1 MRILIYFPYNLRTVE
16 QQSVMEMLVG
26 KGHKVILLTT
36 CERGYLHE
44 YIEGKGVITE
54 WIDDKKLKTRLDF
67 YRANFKKF
75 KTIFK
80 KHEIEIVIAHQQI
93 TALIAGLLR
102 KRMKIPLVYVRHNT
116 DEDYQLNGIKAKW
129 YNKLINSITPVKVAP
144 SSVVE
149 KFWIEKEGV
158 SSKQIHRINYGY
170 DFKQYEKPIQ
180 VQVEKIK
187 ERFLAQL
194 RIVSIARLVPA
205 KRHGLMFEIIKRLVE
220 HGIDCK
226 FICLGSGPMEKELK
240 ESIISMGMGNHI
252 FLLGRKENVFDY
264 IAASDVFM
272 HLSSTEASNSA
283 VKEVALYK
291 KPVLV
296 CKGVGDF
303 DDYIVNNENGFLL
316 SKEKPEEGA
325 YTILKAIA
333 ENKIDKQVVGE
344 NLFKTVTTIFD
355 INNVAYMYEELLN
368 QVVKS

>member
-1 MRILIYFPYNLRTVE
+1 MRVLIYFPYNLRTVE

-26 KGHKVILLTT
+26 KGHKVVLFTN

-44 YIEGKGVITE
+44 YIEGKGIITE
-54 WIDDKKLKTRLDF
+54 WMDNGARNKL
-67 YRANFKKF
+67 ANFKKL
-75 KTIFK
+75 KNVLK
-80 KHEIEIVIAHQQI
+80 KHEIDVVIAHQQI
-93 TALIAGLLR
+93 NALIAGLLCKR
-102 KRMKIPLVYVRHNT
+102 KKIPLIYIRHNT
-116 DEDYQLNGIKAKW
+116 DEDYQLNSIKAKW
-129 YNKLINSITPVKVAP
+129 YNKLINFITPVKVAP

-170 DFKQYEKPIQ
+170 DFKQYEQPVHTQI
-180 VQVEKIK
+180 EKIK
-187 ERFLAQL
+187 ETFPTQL

-205 KRHGLMFEIIKRLVE
+205 KRHQLMFAIIKRLTE
-220 HGIDCK
+220 HRINCK
-226 FICLGSGPMEKELK
+226 FICLGSGPMENELK
-240 ESIISMGMGNHI
+240 EKVISMGMENHI

-283 VKEVALYK
+283 VKEVALCK

-316 SKEKPEEGA
+316 SKEKPEEDA
-325 YTILKAIA
+325 FTILKAIA

-355 INNVAYMYEELLN
+355 IKNVECMYEELLN